1 MASYKEL
8 ECRILNT
15 RHSHPYYFHYKRDFA
30 EGQYQI
36 RNEKQKR
43 MLKKHSFRNNSSNI
57 NSEGLTVI
65 VHNVKI

>member
-1 MASYKEL
+1 M
-8 ECRILNT
+8 LNT

-36 RNEKQKR
+36 RNEKQK
-43 MLKKHSFRNNSSNI
+43 HSFRNNLPNI
-57 NSEGLTVI
+57 GSEGLTVI

>member
-8 ECRILNT
+8 ECRMLNT

-36 RNEKQKR
+36 RNEKQK
-43 MLKKHSFRNNSSNI
+43 HSFRNNLPNI
-57 NSEGLTVI
+57 GSEGLTVI